1 MIITDM
7 HTHTNLSGDCTAS
20 LEEMVQAAQ
29 AKKLTYYAVT
39 DHHDIDYP
47 ECGIDFILDLDGS
60 IRQLK
65 EARELYNKPS
75 FTLLRGIEYGLQPHL
90 KDNLAALSQKD
101 DYDFIIG
108 SCHIAGGIDPY
119 EKEFFQG
126 RSRDEAYQ
134 FFFENTLECLT
145 LLDGFDA
152 LGHLDYAI
160 RYWRKDK
167 HRTYAYNQFKD
178 VLDAILAL
186 LIKKDIALEVNT
198 AGYPHKLNQ
207 PHPPYDVLTR
217 YLEMGGELLTIGSD
231 AHLPINVATHFDVV
245 EERLKAIGFKSY
257 TTYINRKPLQIGFD

>member
-7 HTHTNLSGDCTAS
+7 HTHTDLSGDCQS
-20 LEEMVQAAQ
+20 PIEVMIEAA
-29 AKKLTYYAVT
+29 KEKHLTYYAIT

-47 ECGIDFILDLDGS
+47 ECGIDFLLDLEAS
-60 IRQLK
+60 NKQLTL
-65 EARELYNKPS
+65 ARARHNTDD
-75 FTLLRGIEYGLQPHL
+75 FTLLRGIEYGLQVHL
-90 KDNLAALSQKD
+90 KDDLASLNHKN

-108 SCHIAGGIDPY
+108 SCHIAGGVDPY

-126 RSRDEAYQ
+126 RTRNEAYQ
-134 FFFENTLECLT
+134 FFFENTLECVTQLS
-145 LLDGFDA
+145 GFDS

-160 RYWRKDK
+160 RYWRRDN
-167 HRTYAYNQFKD
+167 HRTYHYSEFEE
-178 VLDAILAL
+178 VLDAILTT

-231 AHLPINVATHFDVV
+231 AHLPANIATHFDVV
-245 EERLKAIGFKSY
+245 EGHLKAIGFKSY
-257 TTYINRKPLQIGFD
+257 TTFINRQPLQIGL